1 MAKLKGST
9 KIKLA
14 LGLVGKIQYN
24 KVKKASRN
32 CKKTTEKTLRGILEY
47 AKDTEWGKS
56 HNYAEILAAKNAEEL
71 FALWQKNVPPTD
83 YEDLRP
89 MIERHKN
96 GEENVLFPG
105 KPMMYATTSGTTK
118 EPKWIPIT
126 NEYYSNCY
134 SKMTKLWLHSFQ
146 MHRPKVFENK
156 CTSIVGKA
164 IEGNAPDGTVYGSV
178 SGVTRRDC
186 PEFIKGLYAEDHCVF
201 GIKDYKARYYTIMRT
216 GIEQDVHLLVTAN
229 PSTIVEMQNN
239 VNEFFDS
246 YVTDIENGTLNKD
259 LNIEPEIRAT
269 LESIYKPNPARA
281 AELRAL
287 KEKYPVILPKHYWPN
302 IQVLTT
308 WKCGN
313 THVYMDKFKD
323 SFPEHMNHQEFGYF
337 ASECR
342 AGLVLNG
349 QDDTVLF
356 PHMHYFEFISAD
368 DLDNPNPKFLQLH
381 ELEKG
386 KRYSIFVTTYAGLYR
401 YNMNDL
407 IEVTGFFGKIP
418 TIQFIQKINGIISM
432 TGEKL
437 HEKQFIEAVKE
448 TQKDTGIE
456 LRFFVGFADIENSVY
471 KFYYE
476 FADNDKP
483 LAELQK
489 QADDFT
495 KIVDKKLK
503 EINCEYEVKR
513 DSLRLK
519 DPISYVMQK
528 ESFETY
534 KARCIDQGSRDG
546 QFKLNLLMQDE
557 KRHAMFK
564 DLIKK

>member
-1 MAKLKGST
+1 MAKLKGSL
-9 KIKLA
+9 KIKIA
-14 LGLVGKIQYN
+14 LGLVGKIQYS

-32 CKKTTEKTLRGILEY
+32 CKKTTEKTLRGIIEY

-56 HNYAEILAAKNAEEL
+56 HNYSEILNAKNADEL

-83 YEDLRP
+83 YEDIRP
-89 MIERHKN
+89 LVERHKN
-96 GEENVLFPG
+96 GEENILFPG

-164 IEGNAPDGTVYGSV
+164 IEGKAPDGTVYGSV

-186 PEFIKGLYAEDHCVF
+186 PEFIKGLYAEDPAVYE
-201 GIKDYKARYYTIMRT
+201 IKDYRARYYTIMRN
-216 GIEQDVHLLVTAN
+216 GIEQDVHLLITAN

-259 LNIEPEIRAT
+259 LLIEPEVREV
-269 LESIYKPNPARA
+269 LEKTFKPNPARA

-287 KEKYPVILPKHYWPN
+287 KEKYDVILPKHYWPN

-323 SFPEHMNHQEFGYF
+323 SFPKTMNYQEFGYF

-349 QDDTVLF
+349 KDDTVLF

-386 KRYSIFVTTYAGLYR
+386 KRY
-401 YNMNDL
+401 
-407 IEVTGFFGKIP
+407 
-418 TIQFIQKINGIISM
+418 
-432 TGEKL
+432 
-437 HEKQFIEAVKE
+437 
-448 TQKDTGIE
+448 
-456 LRFFVGFADIENSVY
+456 
-471 KFYYE
+471 
-476 FADNDKP
+476 
-483 LAELQK
+483 
-489 QADDFT
+489 
-495 KIVDKKLK
+495 
-503 EINCEYEVKR
+503 
-513 DSLRLK
+513 
-519 DPISYVMQK
+519 
-528 ESFETY
+528 
-534 KARCIDQGSRDG
+534 
-546 QFKLNLLMQDE
+546 
-557 KRHAMFK
+557 
-564 DLIKK
+564 